1 MIQLAYVSSTKG
13 LLTVDAIEK
22 ILVVSREKNRKLG
35 ITGMLLYKGGNVLQ
49 VLEGEREG
57 VVALFEVIRKDER
70 HGGVIKLYQTNIK
83 ERDFPEWTMGFH
95 ELNAE
100 SARRLEGFSEFLDPG
115 FDMHA
120 IKPSA
125 AAKLLNCFKSGIR

>member
-1 MIQLAYVSSTKG
+1 LAYVSSTKG

-49 VLEGEREG
+49 VLEGEKQE

-70 HGGVIKLYQTNIK
+70 HGGVIKLYQNNIK

-100 SARRLEGFSEFLDPG
+100 SARRLEGFSEFLDPE

-125 AAKLLNCFKSGIR
+125 AAKLLNCFKSGVR

>member
-1 MIQLAYVSSTKG
+1 MIQLAYVSSTTG
-13 LLTVDAIEK
+13 LLTVDGIEK

-49 VLEGEREG
+49 VLEGEEEA
-57 VVALFEVIRKDER
+57 VVTLFEVIRKDER
-70 HGGVIKLYQTNIK
+70 HGGIIRLYQK
-83 ERDFPEWTMGFH
+83 SVLERDFPEWTMGFH

-100 SARRLEGFSEFLDPG
+100 STRRLEGFTEFLNPR
-115 FDMHA
+115 FNMHE

-125 AAKLLNCFKSGIR
+125 AAVLLNCFKSGNR

>member
-49 VLEGEREG
+49 VLEGEREE

-70 HGGVIKLYQTNIK
+70 HGAIIKLYQTNIK

-115 FDMHA
+115 SDMLA
-120 IKPSA
+120 INPSA

>member
-13 LLTVDAIEK
+13 LLTVDQIAE
-22 ILVVSREKNRKLG
+22 ILVVSREKNRTLG
-35 ITGMLLYKGGNVLQ
+35 ITGKLLYKSGNVLQ
-49 VLEGEREG
+49 VIEGEEETVG
-57 VVALFEVIRKDER
+57 ALFEKIQNDER
-70 HGGVIKLYQTNIK
+70 HTGVIKLYQKNIT
-83 ERDFPEWTMGFH
+83 ERDFPEWSMGFS

-125 AAKLLNCFKSGIR
+125 AAKLLNCFKSGVR

>member
-13 LLTVDAIEK
+13 LLTVDEIEK
-22 ILVVSREKNRKLG
+22 ILVGSREKNRKLG

-49 VLEGEREG
+49 VLEGEKEE

-70 HGGVIKLYQTNIK
+70 HGGIIQLYQRNIK
-83 ERDFPEWTMGFH
+83 EGDFPEWTMGFH
-95 ELNAE
+95 ELNTE
-100 SARRLEGFSEFLDPG
+100 NARRLEGFSEFLDPR

-125 AAKLLNCFKSGIR
+125 AAILLNCFKSGVR